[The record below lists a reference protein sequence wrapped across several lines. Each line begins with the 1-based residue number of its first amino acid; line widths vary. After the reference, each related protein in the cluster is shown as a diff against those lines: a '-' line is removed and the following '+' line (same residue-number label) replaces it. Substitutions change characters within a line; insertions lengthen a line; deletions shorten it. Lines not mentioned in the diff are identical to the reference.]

1 MEKKKKQLLFNR
13 ENYKA
18 MIIGILFIILGFII
32 MSGGGSED
40 PNIFSDEIYSFRRIR
55 LAPLVVISG
64 FVLCV
69 ISILYK
75 DK

>member
-1 MEKKKKQLLFNR
+1 MKGNNYLFNSR
-13 ENYKA
+13 RYKFLILSIF
-18 MIIGILFIILGFII
+18 IIGIGFFL
-32 MSGGGSED
+32 MSGGGSSNPE
-40 PNIFSDEIYSFRRIR
+40 IFNDEIYNFRRIR

-64 FVLCV
+64 FVLCI

>member
-1 MEKKKKQLLFNR
+1 MKDNNYLFNNR
-13 ENYKA
+13 RYRFLIFSII
-18 MIIGILFIILGFII
+18 IIGIGFFL
-32 MSGGGSED
+32 MSGGGSND
-40 PNIFSDEIYSFRRIR
+40 PEIFNDEIYSFRRIR